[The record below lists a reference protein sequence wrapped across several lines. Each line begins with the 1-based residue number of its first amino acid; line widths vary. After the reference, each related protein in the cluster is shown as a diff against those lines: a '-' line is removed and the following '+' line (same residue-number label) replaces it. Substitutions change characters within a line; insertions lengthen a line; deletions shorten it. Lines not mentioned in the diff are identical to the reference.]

1 MIRLAPPP
9 CLTAAL
15 SGWAHDPSTD
25 WMGDHTATI
34 APALQRVL
42 EYAPPFMITLKFA
55 SGSDTRSRFSVGSR
69 YITMET
75 IGTVSYNVAGDMAAG
90 VG

>member
-1 MIRLAPPP
+1 MIRTASLP
-9 CLTAAL
+9 CFTAAL

-25 WMGDHTATI
+25 WMGDRTATI

-42 EYAPPFMITLKFA
+42 EHAPPFMITRKIA
-55 SGSDTRSRFSVGSR
+55 SGSATRARFSVGSH

-75 IGTVSYNVAGDMAAG
+75 IGSVSYNVIGSMPAG

>member
-1 MIRLAPPP
+1 
-9 CLTAAL
+9 
-15 SGWAHDPSTD
+15 
-25 WMGDHTATI
+25 MGDRTATI
-34 APALQRVL
+34 ALALQRVL
-42 EYAPPFMITLKFA
+42 EHAPAFMITRKFA
-55 SGSDTRSRFSVGSR
+55 SGSATRSRFLVGPR